1 VAEAKPFTHA
11 LIVGKFAPL
20 HRGHQYLIDCALRES
35 DQVTVLV
42 YANPDF
48 TAMPQAMRAAW
59 LQEIYPELTV
69 LQPQDPPPDTADDAT
84 HREYV
89 RHFLID
95 NHLQIDAVFTSEN
108 YGDGFAQHL
117 GVLHR
122 LIDKARI
129 AVPVSGTKVRQDVHA
144 QRGFLHPTV
153 YRSFVRKIVI
163 MGAESTGKS
172 TLAAALA
179 QRFDT
184 SYVAEYGREH
194 HAQRGGVLTL
204 DDYLVI
210 AREHQRL
217 EDEASLEAN
226 RFLFIDT
233 NAITTLAFSYY
244 YNGAALP
251 ELHQIARACIHHYD
265 LWLVCNDDIP
275 FEQDGWRDTEA
286 LRTTMQRMIL
296 YDLNE
301 RGIRYHLISGDLER
315 RIETVAALIENSG
328 GDISA
333 RG

>member
-1 VAEAKPFTHA
+1 VAETKPFTHA

-35 DQVTVLV
+35 SKVTVLV
-42 YANPDF
+42 YAKPDF
-48 TAMPQAMRAAW
+48 TAMPQAMRAGW
-59 LQEIYPELTV
+59 LKEIYPELTV
-69 LQPQDPPPDTADDAT
+69 LEPQKPPPDTADDFT
-84 HREYV
+84 HREFV
-89 RHFLID
+89 RQFLID
-95 NHLQIDAVFTSEN
+95 NDLQIDAVFTSEE

-117 GVLHR
+117 TVRHR
-122 LIDKARI
+122 LVDKARI
-129 AVPVSGTKVRQDVHA
+129 AVPVSGTQVRQDVHA
-144 QRGFLHPTV
+144 QKGFLHPAV
-153 YRSFVRKIVI
+153 YRSFVQKIVI

-184 SYVAEYGREH
+184 RFVAEYGREY

-204 DDYLVI
+204 DDYPLI

-217 EDEASLEAN
+217 EDEAMMEAN

-244 YNGAALP
+244 YNGAGLP
-251 ELHQIARACIHHYD
+251 DLHQIARDCIPRYD
-265 LWLVCNDDIP
+265 LWLVCDDDIP

-286 LRTTMQRMIL
+286 LRTKMQRMIL

-301 RGIRYHLISGDLER
+301 RGIRYHLISGNLDR
-315 RIETVAALIENSG
+315 RLETVAVLIETS

-333 RG
+333 RA

>member
-1 VAEAKPFTHA
+1 MAETKPFRHA

-35 DQVTVLV
+35 AQVTVLV

-48 TAMPQAMRAAW
+48 LAMPQATRAAW
-59 LQEIYPELTV
+59 LQEIYPEVTV
-69 LQPQDPPPDTADDAT
+69 LQPQNPPPDSADDFT
-84 HREYV
+84 HRDYV
-89 RHFLID
+89 RRFLD
-95 NHLQIDAVFTSEN
+95 ENALSVDVVCTSED

-117 GVLHR
+117 GVAHL
-122 LIDKARI
+122 LVDKARRV
-129 AVPVSGTKVRQDVHA
+129 VPVSGTQVRQDVHKLRA
-144 QRGFLHPTV
+144 YLHPVV
-153 YRSFVRKIVI
+153 YRSFVQKIVI

-179 QRFDT
+179 DRFET
-184 SYVAEYGREH
+184 RFVAEYGREH
-194 HAQRGGVLTL
+194 HAERGGILTL
-204 DDYLVI
+204 EDYPLI
-210 AREHQRL
+210 AHEHQRR
-217 EDEASLEAN
+217 EDVALREAN

-251 ELHQIARACIHHYD
+251 ELHRIARDCIPRYD
-265 LWLVCNDDIP
+265 LWLVCDDDIP

-286 LRTTMQRMIL
+286 LRTKMQRMIL

-301 RGIRYHLISGDLER
+301 RGIPYHLISGSLDR
-315 RIETVAALIENSG
+315 RLETVAALLDTNGYIG
-328 GDISA
+328 A

>member
-1 VAEAKPFTHA
+1 MAETKPFRHA

-35 DQVTVLV
+35 AQVTVLV

-48 TAMPQAMRAAW
+48 TAMSQAMRAGW
-59 LQEIYPELTV
+59 LKEIYPEIEA
-69 LQPQDPPPDTADDAT
+69 LQPQNPPPDSADDLT
-84 HREYV
+84 HRDYV
-89 RHFLID
+89 RQFLID
-95 NHLQIDAVFTSEN
+95 NGIEVDVVFTSEE
-108 YGDGFAQHL
+108 YGDGFAKHL
-117 GVLHR
+117 NVRHR
-122 LIDKARI
+122 LVDKARL

-144 QRGFLHPTV
+144 QRAYLHPLV
-153 YRSFVRKIVI
+153 YRSFVQKIVI

-179 QRFDT
+179 QRFET
-184 SYVAEYGREH
+184 RFVAEYGREH

-204 DDYLVI
+204 EDYPLI

-217 EDEASLEAN
+217 ENEALLEAN

-233 NAITTLAFSYY
+233 NAVTTLAFSYY
-244 YNGAALP
+244 YNGAALS
-251 ELHQIARACIHHYD
+251 ELHQIARDCIPRYD
-265 LWLVCNDDIP
+265 LWLVCDDDIP

-286 LRTTMQRMIL
+286 LRTKMQRMIF

-315 RIETVAALIENSG
+315 RVETVAALLETS
-328 GDISA
+328 GDIGA
-333 RG
+333 RA